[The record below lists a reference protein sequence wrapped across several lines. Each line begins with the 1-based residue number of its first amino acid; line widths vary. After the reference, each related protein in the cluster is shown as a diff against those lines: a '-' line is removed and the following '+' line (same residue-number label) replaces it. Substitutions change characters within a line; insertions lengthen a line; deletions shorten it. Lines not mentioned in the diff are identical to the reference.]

1 MDIEKVI
8 YDFIETNDES
18 LPMIYD
24 MIRTITVQVIVQ
36 ILFTMNNP
44 SVSLMSITFI
54 QTTLFLILGIMIFWL
69 IIYKFIST
77 NYLNPLFQ
85 KKTID

>member
-24 MIRTITVQVIVQ
+24 MIRTITIQVIVQ
-36 ILFTMNNP
+36 VLFTMNNP
-44 SVSLMSITFI
+44 SVSIMIITFI

>member
-8 YDFIETNDES
+8 YEFIETNEES

-24 MIRTITVQVIVQ
+24 IIRTITVQIIVQ

-54 QTTLFLILGIMIFWL
+54 QTTLFLILGLMVFWL

-77 NYLNPLFQ
+77 NYLNPLF
-85 KKTID
+85 KKTIY

>member
-24 MIRTITVQVIVQ
+24 MIRTITIQVIVQ
-36 ILFTMNNP
+36 VLFTMNNP
-44 SVSLMSITFI
+44 SVSIMSITFI

-69 IIYKFIST
+69 IIYKFI
-77 NYLNPLFQ
+77 
-85 KKTID
+85 

>member
-8 YDFIETNDES
+8 YEFIETNEES

-24 MIRTITVQVIVQ
+24 IIRTITVQIIVQ

-54 QTTLFLILGIMIFWL
+54 QTTLFLILGIMVFWL

-77 NYLNPLFQ
+77 NYLNPLF
-85 KKTID
+85 KKTIY

>member
-24 MIRTITVQVIVQ
+24 MIRTITIQVIVQ
-36 ILFTMNNP
+36 VLFTMNNP
-44 SVSLMSITFI
+44 SVSIMSITFI

-77 NYLNPLFQ
+77 NYLNPLF
-85 KKTID
+85 KKKNID

>member
-8 YDFIETNDES
+8 YEFIETNEES

-24 MIRTITVQVIVQ
+24 IIRTITVQIIVQ

-54 QTTLFLILGIMIFWL
+54 QTTLFLILGIMVFWL

-77 NYLNPLFQ
+77 NYLNPLF